1 MPTILER
8 AQRAWDALRGRD
20 PASNKS
26 IFYYGSSSSYR
37 PDRHRY
43 HRGNERSIMAPLLSR
58 IAVDAAAVSIK
69 HVRLDEKDRFKEV
82 VEDGL
87 NNLFNLEANIDQ
99 TGRSFLQDIYASML
113 DEGVIAIVPV
123 TGDVNMETM
132 NLTNIET
139 ARVGKVVT
147 WHPRHVEVEVYND
160 TTGKHENVT
169 VPKELCA
176 ICENPFYQ
184 IMNETN
190 SVAQRLRRKL
200 VLLDQLDEQSA
211 SGKLDLIIQL
221 PYTVRS
227 EARKKQAEERKKD
240 IEVQLAGSKYGVAY
254 TDASEKVI
262 QLNRSLENTLSPQI
276 EKLEKQLQEQL
287 GIPAEILNNTATE
300 QQLLNY
306 TNSIIEPLV
315 STVVNELRRKFL
327 TKTARTKKET
337 IMFFKDPF
345 RLVPVSQIADLGDK
359 LTRNEILSSNEMRGI
374 LGFEPSDQAGADDL
388 RNKNL
393 NMSPEQLNAEGREE
407 EVPEDEFSDY

>member
-20 PASNKS
+20 PASNQS

-123 TGDVNMETM
+123 TGDVNMETL

-147 WHPRHVEVEVYND
+147 WHPRHVEIEIYND
-160 TTGKHENVT
+160 MTGKHENVT

-315 STVVNELRRKFL
+315 STVVNELCRKFL
-327 TKTARTKKET
+327 TKTARTQKET

-374 LGFEPSDQAGADDL
+374 LGFKPSKQPGADDL

-393 NMSPEQLNAEGREE
+393 NMSSEQLNVKEREG
-407 EVPEDEFSDY
+407 EVSEDDFDL

>member
-20 PASNKS
+20 PASNQS

-69 HVRLDEKDRFKEV
+69 HVKLDEKDRFKEV

-113 DEGVIAIVPV
+113 DEGVVAIVPV
-123 TGDVNMETM
+123 TGDVNMETL

-147 WHPRHVEVEVYND
+147 WHPRHVEVEIYND

-262 QLNRSLENTLSPQI
+262 QLNRSLDNNLSPQI

-393 NMSPEQLNAEGREE
+393 NMSSEQLNAENGDDGG
-407 EVPEDEFSDY
+407 PGI

>member
-20 PASNKS
+20 PASNQS

-113 DEGVIAIVPV
+113 DEGVIAIVPI
-123 TGDVNMETM
+123 TGDVNMETL

-147 WHPRHVEVEVYND
+147 WHPRHGEVEIYND
-160 TTGKHENVT
+160 MTGKHENVT

-345 RLVPVSQIADLGDK
+345 KLVPVNNIADIADK
-359 LTRNEILSSNEMRGI
+359 LRRNEILTANEIRGVI
-374 LGFEPSDQAGADDL
+374 GFEPNNDERSDQL
-388 RNKNL
+388 INPNI
-393 NMSPEQLNAEGREE
+393 NQSNAEVEAEIEE
-407 EVPEDEFSDY
+407 EPEEEWPK

>member
-20 PASNKS
+20 PASNQS

-113 DEGVIAIVPV
+113 DEGVIAIVPI
-123 TGDVNMETM
+123 TGDVNMETL

-147 WHPRHVEVEVYND
+147 WHPRHVEVEIYND
-160 TTGKHENVT
+160 MTGKHENVT

-345 RLVPVSQIADLGDK
+345 KLVPVNNIADIADK
-359 LTRNEILSSNEMRGI
+359 LRRNEILTANEIRGVI
-374 LGFEPSDQAGADDL
+374 GFEPNNDERSDQL
-388 RNKNL
+388 INPNI
-393 NMSPEQLNAEGREE
+393 NQSNAEVEAEIEE
-407 EVPEDEFSDY
+407 EPEEEWPK

>member
-20 PASNKS
+20 PASNQS

-123 TGDVNMETM
+123 TGDVNMETL

-147 WHPRHVEVEVYND
+147 WHPRHVEIEIYND
-160 TTGKHENVT
+160 MTGKHENVT

-300 QQLLNY
+300 QQLLNH

-315 STVVNELRRKFL
+315 STVVNELCRKFL
-327 TKTARTKKET
+327 TKTARTQKET

-374 LGFEPSDQAGADDL
+374 LGFKPSKQPGADDL

-393 NMSPEQLNAEGREE
+393 NMSSEQLNVKEREG
-407 EVPEDEFSDY
+407 EVSEDDFDL